1 MEIVGL
7 YLFCCDQSEVP
18 EVDQRCAD
26 IKEQN
31 ENSASSVE
39 LANNILG
46 VHYNIF
52 DNVKDKL
59 APFVEH
65 LLKYPDQK
73 KNYWCFCLF
82 LNLRYA
88 EYLKEISEL
97 HGVEGVHSKNVIF
110 EMKSHLLYYFAS
122 FKNLHN
128 PIVEQISSTVQEA
141 SIHSDDEG
149 TSCTFMYQKQTNM
162 YMNERLAQEF
172 RAFWEAMKASGT
184 VTDVLGWY
192 Q

>member
-65 LLKYPDQK
+65 LLKYPD
-73 KNYWCFCLF
+73 
-82 LNLRYA
+82 
-88 EYLKEISEL
+88 
-97 HGVEGVHSKNVIF
+97 
-110 EMKSHLLYYFAS
+110 
-122 FKNLHN
+122 
-128 PIVEQISSTVQEA
+128 
-141 SIHSDDEG
+141 
-149 TSCTFMYQKQTNM
+149 
-162 YMNERLAQEF
+162 
-172 RAFWEAMKASGT
+172 
-184 VTDVLGWY
+184 
-192 Q
+192 